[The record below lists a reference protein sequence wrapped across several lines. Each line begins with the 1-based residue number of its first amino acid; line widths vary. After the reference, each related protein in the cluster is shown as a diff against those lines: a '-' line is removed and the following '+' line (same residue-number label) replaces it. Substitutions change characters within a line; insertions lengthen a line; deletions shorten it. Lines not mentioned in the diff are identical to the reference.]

1 MPVKRQSHFLPYFSV
16 TDIFRSHPQWRRVG
30 GGLLL
35 LWMWDASGLDLTLAH
50 WFGGP
55 DGFPLQH
62 HPLLADWLHDRVRQA
77 GWWLLAGLTV
87 AVWWPVGTLKAL
99 QRRERAW
106 MMAAV
111 WLSLLLVVTVKGLSR
126 TSCPWELAEF
136 GGAVPYI
143 SHWDWWARDGGSGR
157 CFPAGHASTAFAF
170 LAVAVWWQTVS
181 SKTGRALWFTVVSV
195 GLVLGWA
202 QQARGAH
209 YFSHTLWTAWL
220 CWATAVTLHA
230 VSRRVAAPA
239 TSPRS
244 RH

>member
-1 MPVKRQSHFLPYFSV
+1 MIGKRQSHFLPYVSV
-16 TDIFRSHPQWRRVG
+16 ADIFRSHPQWRRVF

-35 LWMWDASGLDLTLAH
+35 LLMWDACGLDLSLAR

-55 DGFPLQH
+55 DGFPLQY
-62 HPLLADWLHDRVRQA
+62 HPLLADWLHDHVRQA

-87 AVWWPVGTLKAL
+87 AVWWPVGSLKAL

-111 WLSLLLVVTVKGLSR
+111 WLSLLLVVTLKGMSR

-136 GGAVPYI
+136 GGSVTYI

-170 LAVAVWWQTVS
+170 LAVAVWLQAVS
-181 SKTGRALWFTVVSV
+181 ARTSRALWFTVVSV
-195 GLVLGWA
+195 GLVLGWV

-220 CWATAVTLHA
+220 CWATAVTVYALSRPVA
-230 VSRRVAAPA
+230 VLA
-239 TSPRS
+239 TSP
-244 RH
+244 H